1 MPYSIQFSARMPP
14 PTLLLLPLFSLA
26 FIRIHQHLNS
36 FVVRYEIK
44 FTKKI
49 RPTDI
54 QHISTKFQFSFL
66 ELQTFSQNLPKISKL
81 VSYHPQNKKTLH
93 SYLMKQNYSNL
104 DFFSQ
109 WGKNNLNVLRN
120 FKRLKNVVQHF
131 EKSKLVAQHFK
142 KSKNVVQHFKKSK
155 NVVQHFKKKKIGTT
169 FLKKNSTT
177 FYTLLTSGFEWPFD
191 QA

>member
-1 MPYSIQFSARMPP
+1 
-14 PTLLLLPLFSLA
+14 
-26 FIRIHQHLNS
+26 
-36 FVVRYEIK
+36 
-44 FTKKI
+44 
-49 RPTDI
+49 
-54 QHISTKFQFSFL
+54 
-66 ELQTFSQNLPKISKL
+66 
-81 VSYHPQNKKTLH
+81 
-93 SYLMKQNYSNL
+93 MKQNYSNL

-131 EKSKLVAQHFK
+131 EKSKLV
-142 KSKNVVQHFKKSK
+142 VQHFKKSK

-169 FLKKNSTT
+169 FQKKNCTT